1 MIDPN
6 SSGLTEYQ
14 SIKKIHAGRILRVFE
29 DGCIVEMADGNGA
42 RFLFEPAMT
51 ARYMP
56 VEGDYWVVYDDG
68 YQSISPKHAFE
79 PGYVTLAPDETKAPA
94 VKPWWEALDA
104 EIVRLATDLCLHS
117 REKPDAMCRS
127 TSAYQVNT
135 PSGPALI
142 TFGDPRPLWTFWVHA
157 AERALEIVRQ
167 QEPKAQPK

>member
-14 SIKKIHAGRILRVFE
+14 SIKKVRAGRILQVFE
-29 DGCIVEMADGNGA
+29 DSCIVELENGHPG
-42 RFLFEPAMT
+42 RFLFDQGMT

-56 VEGDYWVVYDDG
+56 VEGDYWLVYGDG
-68 YQSISPKHAFE
+68 YESISPKHAFE
-79 PGYVTLAPDETKAPA
+79 PGYVTLAPAKDPA
-94 VKPWWEALDA
+94 KPWWELLDA
-104 EIVRLATDLCLHS
+104 DIVRLATDLCLHS